1 MPKRLLSLDFIRGL
15 AIFGVVFAHGI
26 VFGIFL
32 GNSNAVQYLPKS
44 PLVIF
49 APMLFLGTWAGLFA
63 LITGVANSYIIFNK
77 LDAGSTI
84 TRSVKPSL
92 VNNLLVLV
100 FHFIYMGLFT
110 MATPAQLGDHMLYSL
125 ITGSIEKRSFSIPE
139 IEIFF
144 KADALSMIAS
154 SGLITC
160 FTLLIIWRR
169 DRFQESKN
177 NSIRN
182 LTIIAIIW
190 LVFSKALW
198 EWLNPHFLKYLELGK
213 LYYIPAFFLSFIAG
227 SLHSLLPYGGYALI
241 GIVIGIMLAENR
253 PYEAIRRYSRRL
265 GLAFLITGIVL
276 IGYHLFTITTGL
288 IPYLFQYQNIP
299 PDLSFVNLGLML
311 LWIPWFIRKFDY
323 DSDEKTVKRSIFIR
337 RFGMLS
343 LTIYCLEALW
353 NILWSNIFH
362 SQFGELTGEFDPVMG
377 NAILN
382 ASYLVIVVGFW
393 FFILKIWESIKFKYS
408 FEDFSVRIGGAFR
421 SEKSDRLNVAKILYN
436 PRKDDEID
444 EDKKP

>member
-1 MPKRLLSLDFIRGL
+1 MSKRLLSLDFIRGL

-32 GNSNAVQYLPKS
+32 GEPNAVQFLPRS
-44 PLVIF
+44 PLIIF

-63 LITGVANSYIIFNK
+63 LITGIANSYIVYNRMNVNHNIRK
-77 LDAGSTI
+77 
-84 TRSVKPSL
+84 SVKPSI
-92 VNNLLVLV
+92 VNNIIVLL
-100 FHFIYMGLFT
+100 FHFIYMGLFIN
-110 MATPAQLGDHMLYSL
+110 ATPALTGDHHLYSL
-125 ITGSIEKRSFSIPE
+125 ITGSIQKRALSLPE

-160 FTLLIIWRR
+160 FTLLIMWRK
-169 DRFQESKN
+169 DRFEMSKN

-190 LVFSKALW
+190 LLVSKGLW
-198 EWLNPHFLKYLELGK
+198 EWLNPHFLRYLELGK
-213 LYYIPAFFLSFIAG
+213 LYYIPAFFLSLIAG
-227 SLHSLLPYGGYALI
+227 SIHCILPYAGYALI
-241 GIVIGIMLAENR
+241 GIVIGIMIAEER
-253 PYEAIRRYSRRL
+253 PYEAIKRYCRRL
-265 GLAFLITGIVL
+265 GLAFFITGIVL
-276 IGYHLFTITTGL
+276 IGYHLFTITTG
-288 IPYLFQYQNIP
+288 IIDYLFQYQNIP

-311 LWIPWFIRKFDY
+311 LWIPWFFRKFDY
-323 DSDEKTVKRSIFIR
+323 ETRERTVRRSVFIR

-377 NAILN
+377 NVLLN
-382 ASYLVIVVGFW
+382 FSYLVVVVGFW
-393 FFILKIWESIKFKYS
+393 FIILKIWESIKFKYS
-408 FEDFSVRIGGAFR
+408 FEDLSVRIGGIFR
-421 SEKSDRLNVAKILYN
+421 PQKSDRLDVSKILYN
-436 PRKDDEID
+436 PRKKVDNE
-444 EDKKP
+444 E